1 MNEFLQLAAGNLLSP
16 MVLFFALG
24 VAAGWSKS
32 DLALPEAISKGLS
45 LYLML
50 AIGFKGG
57 AELAANGVS
66 GPIALALVLAIALSF
81 SIPVIAYGLLRTLA
95 RLDVTNAAAI
105 SAHYGSV
112 SVVTFVAAT
121 GFLGYRGISFEGYVV
136 AMMAL
141 METPAIITGLLLA
154 RRPGRAETGERSA
167 QRPPLLSRDVARE
180 VFLSGSVVLLV
191 GSFLI
196 GWTTGEP
203 GLTMMAPAIVDPFKA
218 VLAVFLLDMGLLV
231 GRRLNDFRAVGWPV
245 VAFGLYMP
253 VIGGTIGLLAAHAI
267 GLSEGGMTLVAVLAA
282 SASYIVV
289 PAAMRL
295 ALPKAN
301 PAIYVT
307 LSLAVT
313 FPFNL
318 IVGIPLFNAAARLI
332 AAI

>member
-1 MNEFLQLAAGNLLSP
+1 MNEFLQLAVGNLLSP

-24 VAAGWSKS
+24 VAAGCLKS
-32 DLALPEAISKGLS
+32 DLALPEAISKSLS

-57 AELAANGVS
+57 AELATNGLS
-66 GPIALALVLAIALSF
+66 GTIAVALFLAIVLSF
-81 SIPVIAYGLLRTLA
+81 SIPVIAYGLLRTMT
-95 RLDVTNAAAI
+95 RFDVPNAAAI
-105 SAHYGSV
+105 AAHYGSV

-121 GFLGYRGISFEGYVV
+121 GFLGYRGIPFEGYVV

-141 METPAIITGLLLA
+141 METPAIVTGLLLA
-154 RRPGRAETGERSA
+154 RRSGRSSA
-167 QRPPLLSRDVARE
+167 AGPAAPRAPLFSKDVARE

-191 GSFLI
+191 GSFVI
-196 GWTTGEP
+196 GWITGEK
-203 GLTMMAPAIVDPFKA
+203 GMTVMAPAIVDPFKA

-231 GRRLNDFRAVGWPV
+231 GRRLQDFKAVGWPV

-253 VIGGTIGLLAAHAI
+253 LIGGMIGLFAAHAI
-267 GLSEGGMTLVAVLAA
+267 GLSLGGMTLVAVLAA

-295 ALPKAN
+295 ALPQAN

-318 IVGIPLFNAAARLI
+318 IVGIPLYHAAAQLI
-332 AAI
+332 AAM

>member
-1 MNEFLQLAAGNLLSP
+1 MNELLQLAIGNLVSP

-24 VAAGWSKS
+24 VAAGRLKS
-32 DLALPEAISKGLS
+32 DLTVPEAISKGLS

-57 AELAANGVS
+57 VELATNGVS
-66 GPIALALVLAIALSF
+66 GTVAVALVLALVLSF
-81 SIPVIAYGLLRTLA
+81 GLPVIAYALLRALT
-95 RLDVTNAAAI
+95 RLDIPNAAAI
-105 SAHYGSV
+105 AAHYGSV

-121 GFLGYRGISFEGYVV
+121 GFLGNRAIPYEGYLV
-136 AMMAL
+136 AMLAL
-141 METPAIITGLLLA
+141 METPAIVTGLLLA
-154 RRPGRAETGERSA
+154 RRSVAAGLTTSRAPLFSGE
-167 QRPPLLSRDVARE
+167 VARE

-191 GSFLI
+191 GSFAI
-196 GWTTGEP
+196 GWTTGDK
-203 GLTMMAPAIVDPFKA
+203 GMTVMAPAIMDPFKA

-231 GRRLNDFRAVGWPV
+231 GRRLRDFRAVGWPV

-253 VIGGTIGLLAAHAI
+253 LIGAMIGLFAAHAI
-267 GLSEGGMTLVAVLAA
+267 GLSQGGMTLVAVLAA

-295 ALPKAN
+295 SLPQAN

-318 IVGIPLFNAAARLI
+318 IVGIPLYHAAAQFL
-332 AAI
+332 AAM

>member
-24 VAAGWSKS
+24 VAAGWLKS
-32 DLALPEAISKGLS
+32 DLALPEAVSKGLS

-57 AELAANGVS
+57 AELAAS
-66 GPIALALVLAIALSF
+66 GLSGTIAVALILAIALSF
-81 SIPVIAYGLLRTLA
+81 SLPVLAYGLLRTLG
-95 RLDVTNAAAI
+95 RLDVVNAAAI

-121 GFLGYRGISFEGYVV
+121 GFLGNRGIPFEGYIV

-141 METPAIITGLLLA
+141 METPAIVTGLLLA
-154 RRPGRAETGERSA
+154 RRARSA
-167 QRPPLLSRDVARE
+167 DDGGPATPRVPLFSKDVARE

-191 GSFLI
+191 GSFAI
-196 GWTTGEP
+196 GWATGEK
-203 GLTMMAPAIVDPFKA
+203 GLAIMAPAIVDPFKA
-218 VLAVFLLDMGLLV
+218 VIAVFLLDMGLLV
-231 GRRLNDFRAVGWPV
+231 GRRLPDFRAVGWRV
-245 VAFGLYMP
+245 MAFGLYMP

-267 GLSEGGMTLVAVLAA
+267 GLSAGGVTLVAVLAA

-289 PAAMRL
+289 PAAMRM

-301 PAIYVT
+301 PAVYVT

-318 IVGIPLFNAAARLI
+318 IVGIPLYFAAARLL
-332 AAI
+332 AAM

>member
-1 MNEFLQLAAGNLLSP
+1 MTELLSIAAGNMLSP

-24 VAAGWSKS
+24 VAAGWAKS
-32 DLALPEAISKGLS
+32 DLAIPEAISKGLS

-57 AELAANGVS
+57 AELASNGFSNTV
-66 GPIALALVLAIALSF
+66 AIALLLAVGLSF
-81 SIPVIAYGLLRTLA
+81 TIPLIAYALLK
-95 RLDVTNAAAI
+95 VTTRVDGANAAAI

-112 SVVTFVAAT
+112 SIVTFVAAT
-121 GFLGYRGISFEGYVV
+121 GFLAYQGVAYEGYLV
-136 AMMAL
+136 AMLAL

-154 RRPGRAETGERSA
+154 RVGKPAPNDGGKPIVSR
-167 QRPPLLSRDVARE
+167 QLLRQV
-180 VFLSGSVVLLV
+180 LLCGSVVLLV
-191 GSFLI
+191 GSFVI
-196 GWTTGEP
+196 GWVTGQEGMEIMSP
-203 GLTMMAPAIVDPFKA
+203 IVLDPFKA

-231 GRRLNDFRAVGWPV
+231 GRRLDE
-245 VAFGLYMP
+245 FGKMGMALVLFGIGMP
-253 VIGGTIGLLAAHAI
+253 LIGASIGLIAAFAI
-267 GLSEGGMTLVAVLAA
+267 GLSIGGMTLVAVLAG

-295 ALPKAN
+295 SLPEAN

-318 IVGIPLFNAAARLI
+318 VIGIPLYHAAATLLGQV
-332 AAI
+332 